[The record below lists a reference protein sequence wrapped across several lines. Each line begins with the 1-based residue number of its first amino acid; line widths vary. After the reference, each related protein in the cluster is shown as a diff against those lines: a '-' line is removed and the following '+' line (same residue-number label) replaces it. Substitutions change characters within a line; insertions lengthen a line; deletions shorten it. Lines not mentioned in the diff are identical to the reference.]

1 MGHPEHSVTN
11 CVVCGAG
18 NLEIVIEIPSVPTH
32 CNVLWNT
39 HAEAINASRGDIRL
53 VFCSTCGHVFNAVF
67 QPELMSYTQTYEN
80 SLHFSPRF
88 QRYAEALA
96 SRLVE
101 KYNLRKKDII
111 EIGCGQG
118 DFLTLLCQLGQNR
131 GVGFDP
137 SYISKVKVNA
147 LDDHITFIQDFY
159 SMEDAALP
167 ANLIT
172 CRHVLEHIQYPVEFL
187 TTIRQIIGHRLDI
200 VTFFEVPNALF
211 TLRDLAIWDII
222 YEHCSYFSLNSLEQ
236 LFTRCGFKV
245 IDVAETFAGQYLYL
259 EGMPSD
265 SNKQIQEP
273 QVSSSPRGS
282 ILTLSQDSTQ
292 TMRQDNSVGM
302 ISTYIKAFADSYNCR
317 MQTWQAILSEMAQ
330 AGQSGVIWGAG
341 SKGVT
346 FLNILDTQGC
356 IEYAIDINPRKVG
369 KFVPGSGQQIK
380 PPEFL
385 MEYRPDVVIIMNP
398 LYADEIRHS
407 MQQLQVSAQI
417 LVAI

>member
-1 MGHPEHSVTN
+1 MSHLEHSSTG
-11 CVVCGAG
+11 CVVCGAD
-18 NLEIVIEIPSVPTH
+18 NLEIVIEIAAVPTH

-39 HAEAINASRGDIRL
+39 HTEAINASRGDIQL
-53 VFCSTCGHVFNAVF
+53 VFCSACGHVFNAAF
-67 QPELMSYTQTYEN
+67 QPELMRYTQAYEN

-96 SRLVE
+96 SHLIE
-101 KYNLRKKDII
+101 QYNLRKKDII

-137 SYISKVKVNA
+137 SYVPEATVNA
-147 LDDHITFIQDFY
+147 LNDQITFIQDFY
-159 SMEDAALP
+159 SMEHATLP
-167 ANLIT
+167 ADLIV
-172 CRHVLEHIQYPVEFL
+172 CRHVLEHIRYPAEFL

-200 VTFFEVPNALF
+200 ITFFEVPNALF
-211 TLRDLAIWDII
+211 ALRDLAIWDII
-222 YEHCSYFSLNSLEQ
+222 YEHCSYFSANSLEH

-245 IDVAETFAGQYLYL
+245 IDVAETFEGQYLYL
-259 EGMPSD
+259 EGRPLR

-273 QVSSSPRGS
+273 QVLKSPQGG
-282 ILTLSQDSTQ
+282 ILSLSKDAAQATSQDGGT
-292 TMRQDNSVGM
+292 GE
-302 ISTYIKAFADSYNCR
+302 ISTYIKAFVNSYNDK
-317 MQTWQAILSEMAQ
+317 MQTWQATLSKIAQ
-330 AGQSGVIWGAG
+330 AGQSGVIWGTG

-346 FLNILDTQGC
+346 FLNVLDTQGC

-385 MEYRPDVVIIMNP
+385 AEYQPDVVIIMNP

-407 MQQLQVSAQI
+407 MKQLQVSAQI